1 MRNRERN
8 ESSGRGTQG
17 RLQRVIAL
25 LLLAAAMMS
34 LGGFAFAAEPVNVS
48 LSPDETS
55 ATTPTPTP
63 AETATVSPDV
73 TPTETPPAATSTAG
87 STDASATGTSTGNE
101 SGTDKDTTPTPT
113 PTPTPDTTPAP
124 TPTPTPT
131 TSPNGGEDG
140 NDGEN
145 EGDDKENE
153 NENTKIRTMLLGA
166 TPDAPAT
173 VAETGSIPVYFYVA
187 ENGAW
192 KLLHTG
198 ESEGTALFDKNNRY
212 YVTASTLVSIYGV
225 YGFTAESITSET
237 DRIFPHTES
246 KNPNIVYADAA
257 PMKKDV
263 GGVEQWLVPLVGTNT
278 NNASLYYL
286 PTNKSGITNYFTTY
300 KSTADVLANNN
311 FYTITVNPNGMAEDE
326 SATVKEQKA
335 LVGNN
340 VTVTLP
346 ALKEN
351 GYWRVTNGRDVIE
364 LPDPTTN
371 ADGTTTYTINNVAS
385 SYEFTAWLSGQTI
398 IEYDASVKCE
408 PIGRNN
414 KTPIVV
420 GDDGKVEG
428 KTGYS
433 ESYVGGTE
441 GYIVRNVD
449 LDVVNA
455 KIEIYTTKPTPI
467 RYTFTGWTLGSNTDL
482 IMPGTVLTEQDIE
495 DAEDEN
501 GIVKLTAQWTPYIKD
516 KANQDLIATANFY
529 VGLDIEVH
537 GNEYNYNAGNQIT
550 KFTNSVY
557 TSRVTGN
564 PDFKIGSGEYEIISK
579 ANNSSVANA
588 NDKKIREQIYKEIAG
603 VKFVDRM
610 PTDESVFE
618 YLRNSTSPQDKIYL
632 EGSEVTGEMRD
643 KLTPDR
649 FAIRWYVVKYDQS
662 DGFHV
667 DGVIVAKPGTL
678 VVQKTF
684 SGDSATVN
692 SVKNNFFISVEHD
705 VEKHENGTNVSTGEH
720 KLDYKLVLTPDD
732 GSYGAEDGY
741 EDKIGYTDYD
751 PQTDTYTWVL
761 QGFQGVNYQII
772 EKNYE
777 KPQTA
782 TDITRDSTYR
792 LINQRDEADE
802 GGNYDEKCVVGKAE
816 TEQGV
821 FVRMRAYNE
830 GTPYSDMQTVILHN
844 GYTKPGVIT
853 VEKKD
858 AMTDGHIGNVQFT
871 LSGANG
877 KIPLFQKLNTPEYS
891 TKQDKEVYTSP
902 AEYAKTDE
910 HGHFFIELDPGNYT
924 LTETIPGGYFGAESV
939 SFTVSENN
947 TISAVTWGDVSEG
960 APARDESSPWARV
973 DTKNNKTLIVDN
985 RSRTFGVTVTNKWL
999 TDDEAKNEKVT
1010 IELLRNGTSLG
1021 EDYIIELNGTESQ
1034 GWTKTWDD
1042 MPLFVNGAVANYTVK
1057 VSKIGSVYY
1066 SDILG
1071 VTDGF
1076 ENYSVTRDP
1085 AVYSKTTVTTEAGG
1099 NVTQKVEKNTSYWH
1113 DETDNTKIHYADHLD
1128 LVVKIKPIEGELA
1141 IKKVMDETGG
1151 YGLPDAV
1158 FGLYRD
1164 ETCSEDKRI
1173 TTLTSD
1179 EGGVLSMS
1187 GIAAGTYYLKEISAP
1202 VNFAVNGSVY
1212 KVRVTGGAAT
1222 VTKYKD
1228 ASGSVLVNGDPLYNF
1243 PLTDLINETSLTLH
1257 VQNRTV
1263 EEGEAVLYGAE
1274 VKLERVDGDKPETI
1288 KTFKLTNGDDRDD
1301 TVTLGRGLYRV
1312 TQTTVVEGYELYKT
1326 GYDFRVENGQL
1337 IPVIELM
1344 TLALERAPGW
1354 YPGINEDESFL
1365 LTVFNKPEESETTP
1379 GEDDDKTDK
1388 PDEDDKTEPSPSP
1401 TVSPAPTTTPAPTAT
1416 PTPGTIWWHSP
1427 YGYGGLPQ
1435 TGQVNWPVPVLAALG
1450 AALIAA
1456 GLIMSRSARK
1466 RAKR

>member
-346 ALKEN
+346 KLVEGA
-351 GYWRVTNGRDVIE
+351 YWRVTDGKASITPPSKTD
-364 LPDPTTN
+364 N
-371 ADGTTTYTINNVAS
+371 ADGTTSYTITNINSPYV
-385 SYEFTAWLSGQTI
+385 FTAQNQTT
-398 IEYDASVKCE
+398 IEYDARVDRTG
-408 PIGRNN
+408 IGSNSSIP
-414 KTPIVV
+414 TVV
-420 GDDGKVEG
+420 GDDGKVNGMNVYTVEY
-428 KTGYS
+428 TGA
-433 ESYVGGTE
+433 ESHTVLNIDIGS
-441 GYIVRNVD
+441 
-449 LDVVNA
+449 DVVTTTINA
-455 KIEIYTTKPTPI
+455 QGKDVPI
-467 RYTFTGWTLGSNTDL
+467 RYTFTGWTIGNGTEL
-482 IMPGTVLTEQDIE
+482 IKPDTVLTEQDITAAK
-495 DAEDEN
+495 DTN
-501 GIVKLTAQWTPYIKD
+501 GIVKLTAQWTPYID
-516 KANQDLIATANFY
+516 GVSNDYIATANFY
-529 VGLDIEVH
+529 IGKNVEIHGDEFNYTATDVGS
-537 GNEYNYNAGNQIT
+537 Y
-550 KFTNSVY
+550 TNSLY
-557 TSRVTGN
+557 TSRVIGE
-564 PDFKIGSGEYEIISK
+564 PQVAKPGAGQVDFIK
-579 ANNSSVANA
+579 AGKTATEANKT
-588 NDKKIREQIYKEIAG
+588 DKTIREAIYK
-603 VKFVDRM
+603 KFQGIELIDRM
-610 PTDESVFE
+610 PSDEDVLR
-618 YLRNSTSPQDKIYL
+618 YLRESKTDVLTMEDHEMQDTSI
-632 EGSEVTGEMRD
+632 
-643 KLTPDR
+643 LTPDR
-649 FAIRWYVVKYDQS
+649 FGVRWFVVKYDVS

-667 DGVIVAKPGTL
+667 DGVVYAKPAEL